1 MGKEEKIQEILD
13 SWKGEGRL
21 SEDSWVNVSLV
32 LEHYGFSCER
42 KTEWVCTHP
51 KLTELARNPDSR
63 ELLQYA
69 KLGPSG
75 QFSIAET
82 HGRRKKSGMVLRC
95 YLNIILHTIELLD
108 IIS

>member
-21 SEDSWVNVSLV
+21 SEDSWANVSSV
-32 LEHYGFSCER
+32 LDHYGFSCER

-51 KLTELARNPDSR
+51 KLTELARTPSSR

-82 HGRRKKSGMVLRC
+82 HGKREKSGRVLRC
-95 YLNIILHTIELLD
+95 YLNIILRAIDLLD